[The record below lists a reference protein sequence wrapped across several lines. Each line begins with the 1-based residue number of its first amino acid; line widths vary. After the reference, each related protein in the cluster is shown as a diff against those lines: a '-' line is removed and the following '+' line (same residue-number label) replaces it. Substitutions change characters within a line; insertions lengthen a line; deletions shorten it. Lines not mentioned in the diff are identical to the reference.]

1 MTSPVVV
8 GHAAV
13 EVTASARG
21 FAKKLREAVVA
32 EFKSAGF
39 DKALADAIGK
49 RTIKVPVE
57 PDFDKKSLPKTLP
70 TPAPRTGTPK
80 ERVTDPDAVLRAFQA
95 DVQRQIRD
103 LSRQAI
109 RIPVSADSDSLRAD
123 LAGRI
128 AAVERAVKVEV
139 PTTAGGR
146 GDYERS
152 LRAQIADV
160 TARVG
165 RSVPPVAVKVK
176 ADPLTREFQADIQRQ
191 VSALSRQ
198 ANTRIPVRADTAGVR
213 QDIAV
218 ELAAIQRTL
227 KAEIPTEPG
236 SRLAYEA
243 KLRAMV
249 AEVSRTIRVSIPVD
263 VDHNRFQRAV
273 AGLAS
278 SLPPGVAGAFQRLGD
293 AANTAGTTVT
303 QAIGAAATALT
314 SMVNPAVLAAAAIG
328 VTAAG
333 LLLIGPAASAAA
345 GAIGVLAGAIASIP
359 AFAVGGGAVI
369 GALALGLR
377 GLGDAFKSTGK
388 AAGGG
393 GQSAAAGARQIAAAQ
408 RGIAQAQRGLIAS
421 ERAYRN
427 ALAESLRA
435 QRAIDDAR
443 KVAARRIQ
451 DLGRAVRGATV
462 NEKEA
467 ALRVKEA
474 ELALREAFR
483 DRNPLEME
491 RAQIELEQAQL
502 AAEDA
507 IQASKDAAV
516 AKADADRRGIEGSE
530 EVVAALDRQRA
541 ANDQLLAAAD
551 GLKSAQE
558 SLTAANES
566 LAAAQEKTGASAGGA
581 AKEMIKLAPAA
592 ERFVQAIKDMKP
604 AFENLRLDVQQRL
617 FNGLDKTVRQVGTA
631 WLPQLKTTLGS
642 YADTF
647 NGFFRNLGS
656 SITKPKFID
665 DIAASAETGRQALE
679 KIGDAVSGPL
689 VDAFGRLSRAAKP
702 FVDAF
707 GDEFSDLVRDFS
719 QWVKSADESGKLQE
733 FFEKTSGYLHDF
745 FRVGR
750 AVASIFKSLTVIL
763 FGAEDNGKD
772 SGVVDT
778 LESLA
783 DYLNDPENRRQLAEF
798 VASLKEFG
806 RILIEDVIPPIA
818 KVVFWFGSIPDKV
831 RAAGDAIT
839 GAFDSVKRAVSDF
852 VGGAALKFGAL
863 PGQIGG
869 AVGAIGPVVSF
880 GFTAALDNARRI
892 VSAGLGV
899 VQQHFAALR
908 GRVQQ
913 HFAALRGRVQQA
925 LSSVPG
931 VVSGLMNTSVG
942 RAITSLATLPTRGA
956 AAVAGLG
963 SRIASTLGGLRGQMY
978 NVGLNVVY
986 GLWDG
991 IAALS
996 GWLRSKI
1003 YNFASSVINSFKI
1016 GFDSHSPSRRMANE
1030 VGRWL
1035 PPGLANGMDQAIGSV
1050 EAARDRMIAAAIP
1063 DVSDA
1068 YALNITPVVD
1078 PYGAA
1083 GATLNAPAQTANTTR
1098 LEFVGDAPGSFMRW
1112 VKDNVRISYGGDANQ
1127 AFGRAPTA
1135 QLASGR

>member
-70 TPAPRTGTPK
+70 TPTPRSSTPK
-80 ERVTDPDAVLRAFQA
+80 ERVADPDAVLRAFQA

-109 RIPVSADSDSLRAD
+109 RIPVNADTDSLRAD

-160 TARVG
+160 TARVA
-165 RSVPPVAVKVK
+165 RTVPVVPVKVV

-191 VSALSRQ
+191 ITALSRQ
-198 ANTRIPVRADTAGVR
+198 TNTRIPVRADTAGVR

-249 AEVSRTIRVSIPVD
+249 AGVSRTIRVSIPVD

-273 AGLAS
+273 ASLATR
-278 SLPPGVAGAFQRLGD
+278 LPPGLGQAFQRLGD
-293 AANTAGTTVT
+293 AANTAGTAVT
-303 QAIGAAATALT
+303 QAIGSAATALT
-314 SMVNPAVLAAAAIG
+314 SMVNPATLAAAAIG

-359 AFAVGGGAVI
+359 SFAVGGSAVI
-369 GALALGLR
+369 GTLVLGLR
-377 GLGDAFKSTGK
+377 GIADAFKATGK
-388 AAGGG
+388 AAGSG
-393 GQSAAAGARQIAAAQ
+393 GQSAAAGARQVAAAQ
-408 RGIAQAQRGLIAS
+408 RGIAQAQRGLVAS

-443 KVAARRIQ
+443 RVAARRIQ
-451 DLGRAVRGATV
+451 DLGRAVRGAAV
-462 NEKEA
+462 NERDA

-474 ELALREAFR
+474 ELALREAYHDR
-483 DRNPLEME
+483 DPLDIE
-491 RAQIELEQAQL
+491 RAQVELEQAQL

-507 IQASKDAAV
+507 IQASKDAAD

-530 EVVAALDRQRA
+530 EVVAALDRQRT

-558 SLTAANES
+558 SLTAAQES
-566 LAAAQEKTGASAGGA
+566 LAAANEKTGASAGGA

-592 ERFVQAIKDMKP
+592 ERFVQAVKGMKP

-617 FNGLDKTVRQVGTA
+617 FQGLDKTVRQVGTA
-631 WLPQLKTTLGS
+631 WLPQLKATLGS

-665 DIAASAETGRQALE
+665 DIARSAETGRQALQ
-679 KIGDAVSGPL
+679 KIGDAVTGPL

-707 GDEFSDLVRDFS
+707 GDEVSDLVRDFS
-719 QWVKSADESGKLQE
+719 EWVKSADRSGKLQE
-733 FFEKTSGYLHDF
+733 FFEKTSGYLRDF
-745 FRVGR
+745 FRIGR
-750 AVASIFKSLTVIL
+750 AVGSIFKSLTVIL
-763 FGAEDNGKD
+763 FGADAGKG
-772 SGVVDT
+772 SGVVET
-778 LESLA
+778 FESLA

-806 RILIEDVIPPIA
+806 RILIQDVIPPIA
-818 KVVFWFGSIPDKV
+818 TVVFWFASLPDKV
-831 RAAGDAIT
+831 RAAGDAIG
-839 GAFDSVKRAVSDF
+839 GALDAAGRFVSDF
-852 VGGAALKFGAL
+852 ASGAKLKFEAL
-863 PGQIGG
+863 TGQIGG
-869 AVGAIGPVVSF
+869 AVAAIGPVVSF
-880 GFTAALDNARRI
+880 GFQSAMNNATQLVSSGLD
-892 VSAGLGV
+892 V
-899 VQQHFAALR
+899 
-908 GRVQQ
+908 VQQ

-931 VVSGLMNTSVG
+931 VVSALMNTSVG
-942 RAITSLATLPTRGA
+942 RAITSLATLPSRGA

-991 IAALS
+991 IGALG
-996 GWLRSKI
+996 GWLHAKI
-1003 YNFASSVINSFKI
+1003 SNFAANTINSFKA
-1016 GFDSHSPSRRMANE
+1016 GFGISSPSKLMASE

-1035 PPGLANGMDQAIGSV
+1035 PPGIADGMDQAVGTV
-1050 EAARDRMIAAAIP
+1050 EKARDRMIAAAIP
-1063 DVSDA
+1063 DVSDS

-1083 GATLNAPAQTANTTR
+1083 GATLAAPAPSTSTAR
-1098 LEFVGDAPGSFMRW
+1098 LEFVGDAPGSFFRW